1 MHLLNLHYLIF
12 NDFSQELLQPSW
24 HSHDVFGELNQFN
37 QLREEPMLSSEEEDA
52 PIDELD
58 VTLDVLDLH
67 PPVTQRSQVN
77 DEVVERSR
85 SNKIRNYRGRD

>member
-1 MHLLNLHYLIF
+1 
-12 NDFSQELLQPSW
+12 
-24 HSHDVFGELNQFN
+24 
-37 QLREEPMLSSEEEDA
+37 MLSSEEKGT

-58 VTLDVLDLH
+58 VTLHVLDLH